1 MGCRNLR
8 LILIYGPPASGKLTV
23 ARELAKL
30 TGYKVFHNHL
40 TVDMADEV
48 FAFGSRPWAE
58 VVGRTRLL
66 VAEIAAKERIPG
78 LIFTFVYGHPMDA
91 LHVKKLKRTVEKNG
105 GTIHFVQLNCDH
117 ETLTKRVRNRSRG
130 EFRKL
135 RSRAKLKK
143 LLSIWDLSIPIPDV
157 ESLKI
162 DTSKTSAMA
171 AARRIKKHYRL

>member
-1 MGCRNLR
+1 MR
-8 LILIYGPPASGKLTV
+8 LILLYGPPASGKLTI

-48 FAFGSRPWAE
+48 FAFGSRPWTE

-66 VAEIAAKERIPG
+66 VADIAARERIPG
-78 LIFTFVYGHPMDA
+78 LILTFVYGHPMDA

-105 GTIHFVQLNCDH
+105 GKMHFVQLACVRG
-117 ETLTKRVRNRSRG
+117 TLMKRVTNRSRG

-135 RSRAKLKK
+135 RSQAKLRK
-143 LLSIWDLSIPIPDV
+143 LLSAWDLSIPIPDV
-157 ESLKI
+157 LSLRI
-162 DTSKTSAMA
+162 DTTKTGARA
-171 AARRIKKHYRL
+171 AARRIERHFRL